1 MDYGVKY
8 GLKGCSAYAMHSI
21 TPPKEDAM
29 YIMSIIATSTAIV
42 AVLVI
47 AFLVLRKRDE
57 ESIKRGLRWG

>member
-1 MDYGVKY
+1 
-8 GLKGCSAYAMHSI
+8 
-21 TPPKEDAM
+21 M

>member
-1 MDYGVKY
+1 
-8 GLKGCSAYAMHSI
+8 MHSI